1 MKNKFFTLEILVE
14 NKLWVLS
21 KIIEVF
27 QIKRINLISL
37 YKSNLVLG
45 KKSNLI
51 IELYSNSLCLV
62 NIIECLKRIENVNSI
77 IILPERNIVKI
88 IVALFKIRTS
98 LQMNNSIINDV
109 VLQFQARILESTQDY
124 TIILLADTNDKI
136 NLLYEILEPH
146 EILEFSR
153 SSNVLMSTI

>member
-1 MKNKFFTLEILVE
+1 M
-14 NKLWVLS
+14 
-21 KIIEVF
+21 
-27 QIKRINLISL
+27 
-37 YKSNLVLG
+37 
-45 KKSNLI
+45 
-51 IELYSNSLCLV
+51 CLV

>member
-1 MKNKFFTLEILVE
+1 
-14 NKLWVLS
+14 
-21 KIIEVF
+21 
-27 QIKRINLISL
+27 
-37 YKSNLVLG
+37 
-45 KKSNLI
+45 
-51 IELYSNSLCLV
+51 LCLV